1 MLEGALIPDI
11 VRGTS
16 VSDIFKEK
24 ETSHGA
30 ESPSRSATSS
40 ESPGGQGPWG
50 GRAHPLRPR
59 VLLEGRPPAV
69 LAWRLPR
76 GDGGEEGGGRPQ
88 RILSSAV
95 LVCSQEGSGRRC
107 GGQGDLLSGSLGV
120 LAHWAIRTGPQKTG
134 G

>member
-1 MLEGALIPDI
+1 MQKVPAGVPPAQSLLEDKGPGVGVLTP
-11 VRGTS
+11 
-16 VSDIFKEK
+16 SD
-24 ETSHGA
+24 
-30 ESPSRSATSS
+30 
-40 ESPGGQGPWG
+40 PGC
-50 GRAHPLRPR
+50 

-88 RILSSAV
+88 RVLSSAV